1 MSEVRFVFERGDN
14 DPELG
19 AVAIRRAFDLIATF
33 LNEDADADRV
43 VLAELERVMNDDVAI
58 GLNAVYG
65 LVAIAAGFVKANADD
80 LGEQPLDVIRRLEEA
95 AIRTLEE
102 GDDV

>member
-95 AIRTLEE
+95 AIGTLEE
-102 GDDV
+102 DDDV